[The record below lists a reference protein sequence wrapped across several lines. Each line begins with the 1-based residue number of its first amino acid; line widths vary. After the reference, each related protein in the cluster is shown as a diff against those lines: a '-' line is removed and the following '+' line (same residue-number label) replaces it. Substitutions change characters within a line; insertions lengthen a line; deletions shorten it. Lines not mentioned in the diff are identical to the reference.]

1 MGRQI
6 RLPYQEPPSALEQRV
21 HDLELRVTLLAETVA
36 LLAEGRRADGAAQRP
51 LIAGGD
57 GRDPS

>member
-21 HDLELRVTLLAETVA
+21 HDLESQVAMLTQVVELLAG
-36 LLAEGRRADGAAQRP
+36 EGQADDAAQRP
-51 LIAGGD
+51 LAAGDD
-57 GRDPS
+57 GRNPS

>member
-21 HDLELRVTLLAETVA
+21 HHLELRVALLAETVA
-36 LLAEGRRADGAAQRP
+36 LLAEGRRTDGAGPR
-51 LIAGGD
+51 LSAGDD
-57 GRDPS
+57 GRRSS

>member
-21 HDLELRVTLLAETVA
+21 HDLELRVALLSETVA
-36 LLAEGRRADGAAQRP
+36 LLAGGKRVEGAERRP
-51 LIAGGD
+51 VVAGED
-57 GRDPS
+57 GRGTS

>member
-1 MGRQI
+1 MARQI

-21 HDLELRVTLLAETVA
+21 HDLELRVALLVEAVA
-36 LLAEGRRADGAAQRP
+36 LLAGERQLDGVAQAT
-51 LIAGGD
+51 LIAGDD

>member
-21 HDLELRVTLLAETVA
+21 HDLELRVALLVEAVA
-36 LLAEGRRADGAAQRP
+36 LLAEERQVDGVTQAP
-51 LIAGGD
+51 LVDD
-57 GRDPS
+57 GRSSS

>member
-21 HDLELRVTLLAETVA
+21 HDLELRVALLTQAVELLAE
-36 LLAEGRRADGAAQRP
+36 EGRESQATRP
-51 LIAGGD
+51 VVAGDD